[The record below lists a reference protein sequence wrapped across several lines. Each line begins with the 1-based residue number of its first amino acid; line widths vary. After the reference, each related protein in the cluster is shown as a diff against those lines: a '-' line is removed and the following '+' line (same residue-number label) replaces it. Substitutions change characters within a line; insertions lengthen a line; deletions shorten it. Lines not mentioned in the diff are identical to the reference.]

1 MALTKA
7 TYSMISGA
15 VVNVLDYGAD
25 PTAATD
31 SKTAFQAAVTAAGNG
46 TVFVPN
52 GNYKI
57 NTTVTLTS
65 GITIQG
71 AGQVAVNIVSPAGIT
86 MFSLASSG
94 ATELRGPNLFD
105 MTLEADL
112 CLALNNTATLVDS
125 NTGAIVGGSIKR
137 CRFYNITSSVG
148 QAINASQMFDTVISE
163 NKFDGTFNI
172 SILMN
177 GCDLNTISHNRFTG
191 FTSIGIL
198 DVSAQTYGSSNMI
211 EHNDMTLQ
219 TVNNATFIKSTSHYI
234 IIKDN
239 YLEQI
244 GVSTGIG
251 IDCTLTGSPAFGS
264 NVQDNPYAIWIENN
278 RIEPETNFQYCIR
291 LDPIKAQTIVC
302 KNPSSTVAVGTS
314 IFNTTNNLL
323 FMGTNNLVVP
333 SVEISGQSWGVWDD
347 YKSSGNVYSVN
358 GGFCADGTTKDAFP
372 YSSVGNY
379 NADVSLLG
387 KNIVMASPLVSGNRV
402 VVTPNLTS
410 NTYFPAVTITATIIA
425 RTTSA
430 SGDTLTVSYIDDT
443 NGPTSIVSCTL
454 TQQYQKFSGTFTG
467 YGLSFT
473 KAGILLNRSTTNGN
487 AEILSVFWSY

>member
-31 SKTAFQAAVTAAGNG
+31 SQAAFQAAVNAAGNG

-65 GITIQG
+65 GITIKG
-71 AGQVAVNIVSPAGIT
+71 AGQVAVNIISPAGIT

-94 ATELRGPNLFD
+94 ATDLRGPNLFD

-112 CLALNNTATLVDS
+112 VLKLNNTATFVDS
-125 NTGAIVGGSIKR
+125 NTGAIVGGSVKR
-137 CRFYNITSSVG
+137 CRFYNITSGVG

-172 SILMN
+172 AILMN
-177 GCDLNTISHNRFTG
+177 GCDINTISHNRFTG
-191 FTSIGIL
+191 FTGYGIL

-219 TVNNATFIKSTSHYI
+219 TNTNATFIKSNSHYI

-244 GVSTGIG
+244 GAGSGIG
-251 IDCTLTGSPAFGS
+251 IDCILSAPTFGT
-264 NVQDNPYAIWIENN
+264 NVSDNPYAIWIENN
-278 RIEPETNFQYCIR
+278 RIEPETNFQYCVR
-291 LDPIKAQTIVC
+291 LDPTKAQIIVC
-302 KNPSSTVAVGTS
+302 KNPSSTVAAGTS
-314 IFNTTNNLL
+314 IFNTTGNLL
-323 FMGTNNLVVP
+323 PMASNNFVVP

-372 YSSVGNY
+372 YTSVGNY
-379 NADVSLLG
+379 NASVSLLG
-387 KNIVMASPLVSGNRV
+387 KNIVMASPLVGGNRV
-402 VVTPNLTS
+402 VITPNPTS
-410 NTYFPAVTITATIIA
+410 NTYFPAVTITVTIIA

-430 SGDTLTVSYIDDT
+430 SGDTLTASYIDDT
-443 NGPTSIVSCTL
+443 NGPTSIVSCSL
-454 TQQYQKFSGTFTG
+454 TQQYQKFTGTFTG
-467 YGLSFT
+467 YGLAFT
-473 KAGILLNRSTTNGN
+473 KAGILLNRATTNGN
-487 AEILSVFWSY
+487 TEILSVFWSY

>member
-1 MALTKA
+1 
-7 TYSMISGA
+7 MISGA

-31 SKTAFQAAVTAAGNG
+31 SQTAFQAAVTAAGNG

-57 NTTVTLTS
+57 NTTVILTS

-71 AGQVAVNIVSPAGIT
+71 AGQVAVNIVSPAGVT
-86 MFSLASSG
+86 MFSIASSG
-94 ATELRGPNLFD
+94 SEELRGVNFFD

-112 CLALNNTATLVDS
+112 VLAVNNTSTLVNSDK
-125 NTGAIVGGSIKR
+125 GPIVGGSIKR
-137 CRFYNITSSVG
+137 CRFYNITASTG

-163 NKFDGTFNI
+163 NKFAGTFNI
-172 SILMN
+172 AVLMN

-198 DVSAQTYGSSNMI
+198 DTSAQFYGSSNLI

-219 TVNNATFIKSTSHYI
+219 SATNATFIKTTSHYVI
-234 IIKDN
+234 IRDN

-244 GVSTGIG
+244 GSGSGIG
-251 IDCTLTGSPAFGS
+251 IDCTLTGSPVFGS
-264 NVQDNPYAIWIENN
+264 NVQDSPYSIWIENN

-291 LDPIKAQTIVC
+291 IDPTKAQTIVC

-314 IFNTTNNLL
+314 IFNTTGNLL
-323 FMGTNNLVVP
+323 PMASNNYVVP

-372 YSSVGNY
+372 YTSLGNY
-379 NADVSLLG
+379 NSDVKLLG
-387 KNIVMASPLVSGNRV
+387 KSIVLSSPLVGGNRV
-402 VVTPNLTS
+402 VITPNATS
-410 NTYFPAVTITATIIA
+410 NTHFPAVTITATIIA
-425 RTTSA
+425 RTSSS
-430 SGDTLTVSYIDDT
+430 SGDNLTMSYMDDT
-443 NGPTSIVSCTL
+443 HGPALIVSCAL
-454 TQQYQKFSGTFTG
+454 TQQYQRFTGTFTG
-467 YGLSFT
+467 YGIGFT

>member
-25 PTAATD
+25 ATGTND
-31 SKTAFQAAVTAAGNG
+31 SKAAFQAAVTAAGNG

-65 GITIQG
+65 GVTIQG

-112 CLALNNTATLVDS
+112 VLQLNSTATLVNS

-137 CRFYNITSSVG
+137 CRFYNITSGVG

-163 NKFDGTFNI
+163 NKFAGTFNI
-172 SILMN
+172 AILMN
-177 GCDLNTISHNRFTG
+177 GCDINTISHNRFTG

-219 TVNNATFIKSTSHYI
+219 TNTNATFIKSTSHYI

-244 GVSTGIG
+244 GSGTGIG

-278 RIEPETNFQYCIR
+278 RIEPEPNFQYCIR
-291 LDPIKAQTIVC
+291 LDPTKAQQIVC

-314 IFNTTNNLL
+314 LFNTTDNLL
-323 FMGTNNLVVP
+323 PMAVNNYTTP
-333 SVEISGQSWGVWDD
+333 SIEISGQSWGVWDD

-358 GGFCADGTTKDAFP
+358 GVFCADGTTKDAFP
-372 YSSVGNY
+372 YTALGNY
-379 NADVSLLG
+379 NSDVKILG
-387 KNIVMASPLVSGNRV
+387 KNLVLASPLVSGNRV
-402 VVTPNLTS
+402 VLTPNLTQ
-410 NTYFPAVTITATIIA
+410 NEFFPASTITLTIVA
-425 RTTSA
+425 RTTSG
-430 SGDTLTVSYIDDT
+430 SGDTLTASYIDT
-443 NGPTSIVSCTL
+443 SHGPTAIVSCSL
-454 TQQYQKFSGTFTG
+454 TQQYQKFTGTFTG
-467 YGLSFT
+467 YGLAFT
-473 KAGILLNRSTTNGN
+473 NAGILFNRATNNGN
-487 AEILSVFWSY
+487 TEILSVSWTY